1 MPSNKHFFLII
12 GIVSILLISA
22 SFFSY
27 SSFITPSQQIIQA
40 PNFQAVDSD
49 GNQFSLSD
57 FRGEVVVLHITNI
70 EVPLCSECEE
80 TLDAQMNELQRL
92 KEIDPDLNI
101 ITLNLRKNPYSEDGI
116 YLSEVWWGTN
126 IDWLWV
132 EDFDPYPIASKYI
145 DYTNFEGGFSNPT
158 ILLID
163 KDGQTAGVYHVYQ
176 IGKGKIDGIQDAKT
190 LHGKVAS
197 LEMGEWAGMEGVISK
212 QKVSFLGMFALGII
226 TSFSP
231 CSLALLIA
239 LFSYIMTIR
248 RKKFLSESKHS
259 KSLSREGLMIG
270 IAFTAGMALVFF
282 IIGIFISNM
291 GIFVRD
297 SRFFDLVAGVL
308 LIILGINS
316 FKPLGEVFLPLTSR
330 LPSIRSE
337 GASGKKSLTE
347 KFVNMSLGLF
357 KYSTF
362 IGAFAL
368 GIFFSLGWAPCAISL
383 VFPVLIWLM
392 SQDITPL
399 TGGLMLFVFG
409 LGHGVP
415 IIPVSTFTTTFGG
428 KIGEEYLTV
437 AEWVAKIFGLVIM
450 IVGVV
455 FAVRYFGYTLW

>member
-1 MPSNKHFFLII
+1 MPSSKHFFLII
-12 GIVSILLISA
+12 GIVSILLVLAAFS
-22 SFFSY
+22 SY
-27 SSFITPSQQIIQA
+27 SSFLTSSQQISEA
-40 PNFQAVDSD
+40 PDFQAVDVD
-49 GNQFSLSD
+49 GNAFSLSD
-57 FRGEVVVLHITNI
+57 FRDEVLVLHITNI

-80 TLDAQMNELQRL
+80 TLNAQMFELQRL
-92 KEIDPDLNI
+92 REIDPDLNI
-101 ITLNLRKNPYSEDGI
+101 ITLNLRKNPYSKDGR
-116 YLSEVWWGTN
+116 YLSEFWWGTN
-126 IDWLWV
+126 VNWIWA
-132 EDFDPYPIASKYI
+132 EDFDPYPIAGKYI

-163 KDGQTAGVYHVYQ
+163 KAGQIAGVYHVYQ
-176 IGKGKIDGIQDAKT
+176 IGKGKIDGIQDAET
-190 LHGKVAS
+190 LQSKVAS
-197 LEMGEWAGMEGVISK
+197 LEQGEWTGMEGVISK
-212 QKVSFLGMFALGII
+212 QRVSFLGMFALGII

-239 LFSYIMTIR
+239 LFSYIMTTR
-248 RKKFLSESKHS
+248 RKKFLSEDRHS
-259 KSLSREGLMIG
+259 RSLSGEGLMIG

-297 SRFFDLVAGVL
+297 SRFFDLIAGVI

-316 FKPLGEVFLPLTSR
+316 FKPLGEIFEPLTSR
-330 LPSIRSE
+330 IPSIRGDGE
-337 GASGKKSLTE
+337 IGKKSITE
-347 KFVNMSLGLF
+347 QFVNISLGLF

-362 IGAFAL
+362 IGAFTL

-428 KIGEEYLTV
+428 KMGEEYLTV
-437 AEWVAKIFGLVIM
+437 AEWIAKIFGIVIM